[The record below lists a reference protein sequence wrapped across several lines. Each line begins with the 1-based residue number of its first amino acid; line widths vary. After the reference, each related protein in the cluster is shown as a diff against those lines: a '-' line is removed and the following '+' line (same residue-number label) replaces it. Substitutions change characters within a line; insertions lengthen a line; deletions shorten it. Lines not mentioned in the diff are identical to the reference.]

1 MSRNFNISIGEFYHI
16 YNRGVDKRNVFEKPN
31 DYNRFL
37 FLLYLCNNLEPVD
50 LQKLFRQK
58 KTFSEIFS
66 LEIDKKLTTIG
77 AYCLMPNHYHLLL
90 KETRKNGISKFMQKL
105 STAYSMY
112 FNIKHQRT
120 GTLFQGRYKARH
132 LDNDNHL
139 KYLFAY
145 IHLNPIKMIQR
156 NWKED
161 GVENLNG
168 AKKFLKGYKYS
179 SYHEYIDVSY
189 PQGSIINKVE
199 FPEYFSSKRNFSDFI
214 DEWLQ
219 FQSSENL
226 DILIV

>member
-37 FLLYLCNNLEPVD
+37 FLLYLCNSFEHVD

-90 KETRKNGISKFMQKL
+90 RETSKNGISKFMQKL

-112 FNIKHQRT
+112 FNIKRQRT
-120 GTLFQGRYKARH
+120 GALFQGRYKARH
-132 LDNDNHL
+132 IDNDNYL

-145 IHLNPIKMIQR
+145 IHLNPIKIIAP
-156 NWKED
+156 NEC
-161 GVENLNG
+161 VT
-168 AKKFLKGYKYS
+168 
-179 SYHEYIDVSY
+179 VSHH
-189 PQGSIINKVE
+189 
-199 FPEYFSSKRNFSDFI
+199 FSPPLANR
-214 DEWLQ
+214 
-219 FQSSENL
+219 
-226 DILIV
+226 